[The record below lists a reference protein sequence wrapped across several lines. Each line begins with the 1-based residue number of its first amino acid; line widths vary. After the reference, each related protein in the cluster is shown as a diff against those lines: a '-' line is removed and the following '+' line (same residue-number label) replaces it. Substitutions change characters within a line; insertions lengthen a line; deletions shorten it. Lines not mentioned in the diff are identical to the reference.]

1 MVIRC
6 NGCGGAMKWRPD
18 LQKLKCRFCET
29 VCEPHEIPVDEH
41 EGALME
47 CNIFSCTACG
57 AELAVNDTEAA
68 TFCAYCG
75 QPSIVFERVSKIRR
89 PRKII
94 PFRLTREQAEQ
105 AVRDGFKKGSYVP
118 KEIKNFTVERL
129 NGIYVPYR
137 VYDFT
142 YSAKQEVSVKRKKEN
157 PRVFHCDNSADFKN
171 VLEDA
176 SKNFCNE
183 SAHCLE
189 PFDFKEEK
197 DFHEGYLSGFY
208 ADQYDENEN
217 TTEQRALERCK
228 KMFDDEIVRTFPKE
242 GTKTIVRSEA
252 KPSFSRAEYVLL
264 PVWFLTL
271 RYKNKPYTILVNGQS
286 GKVTGSVPKQ
296 NVKSVLTFIAF
307 LLLGLLVFP
316 AFYTWLFNLETPADG
331 ESGLLIIMFRAA
343 LLMIP
348 LLMFFSIGK
357 NMIKRM
363 KKNVKRTTDKN
374 MTKYSSDRRK
384 EEE

>member
-18 LQKLKCRFCET
+18 LQKLKCRFCEN

-41 EGALME
+41 EDGLME

-228 KMFDDEIVRTFPKE
+228 KMFHDEVVRTFPKE
-242 GTKTIVRSEA
+242 GTKTIVRSDA

-307 LLLGLLVFP
+307 LLLGLLIFP

-363 KKNVKRTTDKN
+363 KKNVKRTTDKK

>member
-18 LQKLKCRFCET
+18 LQKLKCKFCEN

-41 EGALME
+41 EGGLME

-142 YSAKQEVSVKRKKEN
+142 YSAKQEVSVKRKKES

-197 DFHEGYLSGFY
+197 DFNEGYLSGFY

-228 KMFDDEIVRTFPKE
+228 KMFDDEVVRTFPKE
-242 GTKTIVRSEA
+242 GTKTIVRSDA

-307 LLLGLLVFP
+307 LLLGLLIFP

>member
-1 MVIRC
+1 MVIKC
-6 NGCGGAMKWRPD
+6 NGCGGAMKWQPE
-18 LQKLKCRFCET
+18 LQKLKCKFCET
-29 VCEPHEIPVDEH
+29 VCEPHEILVDEH
-41 EGALME
+41 EGEMIE
-47 CNIFSCTACG
+47 CNIYSCTACG
-57 AELAVNDTEAA
+57 AELAVSDTEAS

-75 QPSIVFERVSKIRR
+75 QPAIVFERVSAIRR
-89 PRKII
+89 PRNII
-94 PFRLTREQAEQ
+94 PFKITREQAEQ
-105 AVRDGFKKGSYVP
+105 IVRSRFKKGAFVP
-118 KEIKNFTVERL
+118 KAIKNFTVERL

-137 VYDFT
+137 VYNIT
-142 YSAKQEVSVKRKKEN
+142 YNAKQDIVVKRKKEQ
-157 PRVFHCDNSADFKN
+157 PQTFICENSAKFKWI
-171 VLEDA
+171 LEDA
-176 SKNFCNE
+176 SKNFSNE
-183 SAHCLE
+183 LAHFLE
-189 PFDFKEEK
+189 PFDFNEQK

-217 TTEQRALERCK
+217 ATEQRALERCK
-228 KMFDDEIVRTFPKE
+228 KMFDDEVVRTFPKE
-242 GTKTIVRSEA
+242 GSKTIVRSDA
-252 KPSFSRAEYVLL
+252 KPFFSRAEYVLL

-331 ESGLLIIMFRAA
+331 EAGLAILMIRAA

-348 LLMFFSIGK
+348 LLIFFFIGEG
-357 NMIKRM
+357 MIKRM
-363 KKNVKRTTDKN
+363 KKNVKRTTDKK